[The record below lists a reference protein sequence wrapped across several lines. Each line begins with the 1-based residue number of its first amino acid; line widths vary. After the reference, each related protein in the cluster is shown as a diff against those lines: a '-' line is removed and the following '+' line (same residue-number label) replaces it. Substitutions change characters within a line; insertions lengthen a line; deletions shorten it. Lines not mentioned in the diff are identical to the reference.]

1 MSQVSITLVRADTN
15 QEFDVELPDDANI
28 SELLPALVKELGLP
42 LTGPDGNQ
50 VAYELSN
57 KRTGRELKEADSLG
71 SASTKTGDVLLLTST
86 FVAGSPIAPPV
97 NDIIA
102 YEQGELDE
110 EETLALFSK
119 LIVSGLAW
127 TLQGHYGRTARDL
140 IEGGLLD
147 REGTILV

>member
-57 KRTGRELKEADSLG
+57 KRTGRELKENDSLG
-71 SASTKTGDVLLLTST
+71 TASTKTGDVLLLTST
-86 FVAGSPIAPPV
+86 FVAGAVAYPPV
-97 NDIIA
+97 GDIIA
-102 YEQGELDE
+102 YEQGDLGEA
-110 EETLALFSK
+110 ETLALFGS
-119 LIVSGLAW
+119 LIASGLAW

-140 IEGGLLD
+140 IEGGLID
-147 REGTILV
+147 REGTVLA